1 MVMAHDAATSY
12 LKGGFFHQINDW
24 AKTQGDGGFTAM
36 LNCGARAF
44 DVRPKMTSDGIHF
57 HHGKI
62 DISKNLEE
70 VVVEVL
76 QFSTEHNSTEVDNP
90 VKHPNPK
97 PKILTLNL
105 KTWKLKK
112 PKKLIMTTRT

>member
-36 LNCGARAF
+36 LNCGSRAF

-62 DISKNLEE
+62 DISKKKNGHQQVHMTCENN
-70 VVVEVL
+70 
-76 QFSTEHNSTEVDNP
+76 QAEH
-90 VKHPNPK
+90 
-97 PKILTLNL
+97 
-105 KTWKLKK
+105 
-112 PKKLIMTTRT
+112 